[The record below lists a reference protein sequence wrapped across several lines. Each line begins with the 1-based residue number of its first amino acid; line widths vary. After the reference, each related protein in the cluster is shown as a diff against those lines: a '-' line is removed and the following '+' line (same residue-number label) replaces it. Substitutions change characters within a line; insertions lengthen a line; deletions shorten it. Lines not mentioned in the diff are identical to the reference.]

1 MDQMM
6 KCDMCYDR
14 TSVGLKPM
22 CATVCPSG
30 ALYYG
35 PRETIE
41 KIRREHPINTFAFG
55 RQVVKTKV
63 HLMGG
68 RETDELEFDVA
79 DFLDQSASS
88 SPADLPLPQA
98 GEG

>member
-41 KIRREHPINTFAFG
+41 KIRREHPTNTFVFG

-63 HLMGG
+63 HLMVGSAT
-68 RETDELEFDVA
+68 EEVEIDVA
-79 DFLDQSASS
+79 SFVENRPSPG
-88 SPADLPLPQA
+88 PADLPLPRA

>member
-14 TSVGLKPM
+14 TAAGLKPM

-35 PRETIE
+35 PRQEIE
-41 KIRREHPINTFAFG
+41 RRRREKPLNTFVFG

-63 HLMGG
+63 SLMVGPMTEEFALDVAGVLEEVGG
-68 RETDELEFDVA
+68 RIG
-79 DFLDQSASS
+79 
-88 SPADLPLPQA
+88 PQEI
-98 GEG
+98 G